1 MGVAL
6 EYIYKDND
14 YHDTTLGRTGDR
26 RWEVFGNLTYGT
38 PSSWRLNLFGDYES
52 VKYDEFHRYI
62 NNPSCTAGNPPAG
75 PNCHSPETAPTVGA
89 YNWSSTVKSDNWL
102 IGLGVDFPVNEAF
115 TVIGS
120 VLYEKTDGSADFESQ
135 NNYGNP
141 LPLTQYPDVKMTSLN
156 LKGVYKVNRNWSI
169 TGGYAYQKYDYN
181 DDQFNGYTNTIPFPG
196 LTTGT
201 SQSYLNGWNAFQS
214 YNANIFYLLGT
225 FKF

>member
-1 MGVAL
+1 M
-6 EYIYKDND
+6 ND
-14 YHDTTLGRTGDR
+14 
-26 RWEVFGNLTYGT
+26 
-38 PSSWRLNLFGDYES
+38 
-52 VKYDEFHRYI
+52 
-62 NNPSCTAGNPPAG
+62 
-75 PNCHSPETAPTVGA
+75 
-89 YNWSSTVKSDNWL
+89 
-102 IGLGVDFPVNEAF
+102 AF

-181 DDQFNGYTNTIPFPG
+181 DDQINGYTNTIPFPG
-196 LTTGT
+196 VTVST
-201 SQSYLNGWNAFQS
+201 SQSYLSGWNAYQS

-225 FKF
+225 YKF